1 MSVTVRLP
9 GALRDATGG
18 NTKLEASGRTLGAVI
33 ADIERRHPG
42 FSGRVLDDSGR
53 LRTYVNVYI
62 GEEDA
67 RASGGLSAPVPED
80 SEVMVIPAMAGG
92 A

>member
-18 NTKLEASGRTLGAVI
+18 NTKVQANGRTLADVI
-33 ADIERRHPG
+33 ADIDRQHPG
-42 FSGRVLDDSGR
+42 FRGRVLDEGGK

-67 RASGGLSAPVPED
+67 RLRGGTDAAVPD
-80 SEVMVIPAMAGG
+80 GSEVMVIPAMAGG
-92 A
+92 R

>member
-1 MSVTVRLP
+1 MAVTVRLP

-18 NTKLEASGRTLGAVI
+18 KTKLEASGGTLADVI
-33 ADIERRHPG
+33 ADIDRRHPG
-42 FSGRVLDDSGR
+42 FRGRVLDEGGK

-62 GEEDA
+62 GEDDA
-67 RASGGLSAPVPED
+67 RANGGLAAPVPEG

-92 A
+92 R

>member
-18 NTKLEASGRTLGAVI
+18 QTKIVASGRTLADVI
-33 ADIERRHPG
+33 ADIDRQHPG
-42 FSGRVLDDSGR
+42 FSGRVLDDAGK

-62 GEEDA
+62 GEDDA
-67 RASGGLSAPVPED
+67 RTQGGTAARVPED
-80 SEVMVIPAMAGG
+80 AEVMVIPAMAGG
-92 A
+92 T